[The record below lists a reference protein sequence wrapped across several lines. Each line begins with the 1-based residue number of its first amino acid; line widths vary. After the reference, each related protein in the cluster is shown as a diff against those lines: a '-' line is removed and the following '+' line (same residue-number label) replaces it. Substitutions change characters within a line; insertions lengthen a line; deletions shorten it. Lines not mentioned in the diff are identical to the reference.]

1 MLALLFEGGDL
12 LKIFVSKEELID
24 VDNWRMSF
32 IDFPSS
38 SFVTM
43 LVTSLLILIPLFL
56 GLRISV
62 NREGVGN
69 IFPGQVQPQQN
80 NQNQEINQ
88 NPVLE

>member
-43 LVTSLLILIPLFL
+43 IVTSLLILIPLFL

-69 IFPGQVQPQQN
+69 IFPGQQQPQAN
-80 NQNQEINQ
+80 NQGQGLQPN
-88 NPVLE
+88 